1 MKSGMNP
8 LCHGKYACWCFTP
21 SQPVRLFQNESCH
34 GKRQKLNIFIYNL
47 DAAALGRKKKW
58 PQ

>member
-8 LCHGKYACWCFTP
+8 LCHGKYVRWCFTP
-21 SQPVRLFQNESCH
+21 SQPMWLFQDESWH
-34 GKRQKLNIFIYNL
+34 GKRQKLNIFINNL